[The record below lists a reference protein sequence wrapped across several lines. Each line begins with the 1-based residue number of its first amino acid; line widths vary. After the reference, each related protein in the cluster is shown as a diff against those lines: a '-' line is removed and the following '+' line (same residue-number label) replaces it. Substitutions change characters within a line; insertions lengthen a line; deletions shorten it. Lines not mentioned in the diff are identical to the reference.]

1 LKNLDPTATPADGE
15 EKTQQRILRI
25 GTELFA
31 RNGYH
36 GTGITE
42 LSQAVGLGRGAL
54 YHHIDSKE
62 DLLYEISMSLL
73 RRMIAEAEEIVAENP
88 DARAR
93 LEALA
98 RALVREHATRKDAWA
113 LVITETRA
121 LTPEHRQSVVAAR
134 DRYEQIWAE
143 VLDAG
148 AAEGWMKP
156 VDELERRAILGM
168 LNSTAR
174 WVSADGA
181 LTPEQVADR
190 HIEMLLEGLAAS

>member
-1 LKNLDPTATPADGE
+1 MDPTATPADGE

>member
-1 LKNLDPTATPADGE
+1 MKNSNQANAAVDGGE
-15 EKTQQRILRI
+15 RTQERILRI

-36 GTGITE
+36 ATGITE
-42 LSQAVGLGRGAL
+42 LAEAVGLGRGAL
-54 YHHIDSKE
+54 YHHIESKE
-62 DLLYEISMSLL
+62 GLLYEISMQLL
-73 RRMIAEAEEIVAENP
+73 RRMIAEAQAIVADNRG
-88 DARAR
+88 AREQ
-93 LEALA
+93 LTEMA

-121 LTPEHRQSVVAAR
+121 LTSNHRRSVVAAR
-134 DRYEQIWAE
+134 DRYEAIWAE
-143 VLDAG
+143 VLT
-148 AAEGWMKP
+148 AAAQEGWMKP

-190 HIEMLLEGLAAS
+190 HIAMLLEGIGRG

>member
-1 LKNLDPTATPADGE
+1 MVSPADGE

-25 GTELFA
+25 ATELFA

-42 LSQAVGLGRGAL
+42 LSEAVGLGRGAL
-54 YHHIDSKE
+54 SHHIESKE

-93 LEALA
+93 LQALA

-121 LTPEHRQSVVAAR
+121 LTPEHRGLVVAAR
-134 DRYEQIWAE
+134 DRYEEIWAE
-143 VLDAG
+143 VLAAG
-148 AAEGWMKP
+148 AEEGWMKS

-190 HIEMLLEGLAAS
+190 HIEMLLEGLAAR

>member
-1 LKNLDPTATPADGE
+1 MASPADGE

-42 LSQAVGLGRGAL
+42 LSEAVGLGRGAL
-54 YHHIDSKE
+54 YHHIESKE
-62 DLLYEISMSLL
+62 DLLYAISMSLL
-73 RRMIAEAEEIVAENP
+73 RRMIAEAEEIVAESP
-88 DARAR
+88 DARER
-93 LEALA
+93 LRRMA

-134 DRYEQIWAE
+134 DRYEEIWAE
-143 VLDAG
+143 VLAAG
-148 AAEGWMKP
+148 AEEGWMKP

-174 WVSADGA
+174 WVRIEGA

-190 HIEMLLEGLAAS
+190 HLELLLEGLATD